1 MNHDHYSD
9 DYLAGL
15 LSSVKNVAVVGASVK
30 DDRPSHWICGFLL
43 GKGYHVFPVNP
54 AYEGQTL
61 MGQKV
66 YAHLDDIPEHID
78 MVDVFRPAQDFAGVV
93 DEVLA
98 LSDRPAVIWAQL
110 TVRDDTAAQKAEDA
124 GLKVVM
130 DRALAVEYALVR
142 RAHHQGPAELDIA

>member
-1 MNHDHYSD
+1 
-9 DYLAGL
+9 
-15 LSSVKNVAVVGASVK
+15 
-30 DDRPSHWICGFLL
+30 
-43 GKGYHVFPVNP
+43 
-54 AYEGQTL
+54 

-78 MVDVFRPAQDFAGVV
+78 MVDVFRPAQDFASVV

-98 LSDRPAVIWAQL
+98 LSDRPEVIWAQL

-142 RAHHQGPAELDIA
+142 RAHHQGPAELDMA